1 MKNLPLLL
9 GTILGTVVLIGVVA
23 FMFSGPAQAPNQN
36 AAIDQQLL
44 LENATKVTGGVAPET
59 AAGSTDATDSET
71 ESETMVTEPAVTVV
85 EFSDFQCPACK
96 AAQPLVEQ
104 LKDAYP
110 EMRFVY
116 RHFPLDQIHPN
127 ARLAAQATEVAL
139 QEGKFWEM
147 HDLLFARQG
156 DWEDIASK
164 DALIE
169 TFAGY
174 AEELEI
180 DKQAFIEKI
189 ESTEV
194 VEAVQTDVDLADEI
208 GVQATPT
215 FYVNGIQ
222 TPAPQLFA
230 TVESMMPQDTA
241 SASAEETEVQQ

>member
-9 GTILGTVVLIGVVA
+9 GTILGTVVLIGIVA
-23 FMFSGPAQAPNQN
+23 FLFSGPAQAPTQTT
-36 AAIDQQLL
+36 AIDPQVLL
-44 LENATKVTGGVAPET
+44 ADATKVSGGVSPE
-59 AAGSTDATDSET
+59 AMEAMTDDTQVAELP
-71 ESETMVTEPAVTVV
+71 EPAVTVV

-116 RHFPLDQIHPN
+116 RHFPLDQIHAN
-127 ARLAAQATEVAL
+127 ARLAAQASEVAL

-147 HDLLFARQG
+147 HDMLFARQG

-164 DALIE
+164 DTLIE

-180 DKQAFIEKI
+180 DKQAFIERI

-194 VEAVQTDVDLADEI
+194 VEAVQADAALADEI

-230 TVESMMPQDTA
+230 TVESLMPQDEA
-241 SASAEETEVQQ
+241 SAGAEEAEPQQ